1 MAVKGIFTSDSGIQG
16 DRKGDFAS
24 SLLQTE
30 QGGQVPLLSLSAG
43 MQSAD
48 ASDVVVTWFEENNLA
63 GRVLITDDNAAGD
76 TVLTAADSGE
86 VTGGSVFMVETTGE
100 YLYVESVAGN
110 ALTVT
115 RGFAGTTAQA
125 INGATAGAPGYLA
138 IQRIGT
144 AFEEG
149 SSRPDAIAN
158 LGFPR
163 FNYMQT
169 FRNSWDVTGTAKKI
183 AHHTGDVVAK
193 NKRDAAYLHAIDQE
207 RSMLFSRK
215 AIGTM
220 NGKSFRVMDGII
232 PQLQSNVQSAGATTT
247 WNDVDLFLEQ
257 VFARNIKGQPNE
269 RVTMGG
275 SQAIR
280 VLNQVAKLNSMMNIE
295 SGEDKFGI
303 RVMEWVTPFGT
314 IKLIHHPLMSE
325 SPLWTK
331 DLLLLHPGAT
341 RTRFLR
347 RTMEDNY
354 DTEGSRAGVDA
365 DFGVLTTEM
374 CVEYRAEATGGY
386 LTGLT
391 AGAADA

>member
-24 SLLQTE
+24 GLLQTE

-86 VTGGSVFMVETTGE
+86 VTAGSVFMVEASGE
-100 YLYVESVAGN
+100 YLYVESVSGN
-110 ALTVT
+110 AITVT
-115 RGFAGTTAQA
+115 RGFAGTTPAA
-125 INGATAGAPGYLA
+125 INGAAAGAPGYVA

-183 AHHTGDVVAK
+183 QHHTGDVVAK
-193 NKRDAAYLHAIDQE
+193 NKRDAAHMHALDQE
-207 RSMLFSRK
+207 RSLLFSRK

-232 PQLQSNVQSAGATTT
+232 PQLQSNVQAAGATTT
-247 WNDVDLFLEQ
+247 WNEVDLFLEQ

-269 RVTMGG
+269 RICFAG
-275 SQAIR
+275 SQSIR
-280 VLNQVAKLNSMMNIE
+280 VLNQIAKINGVMQIE
-295 SGEDKFGI
+295 AGQDMFGI
-303 RVMEWVTPFGT
+303 RVMEWITPFGK
-314 IKLIHHPLMSE
+314 ISLMHHPLLSE

-341 RTRFLR
+341 RIRYLR
-347 RTMEDNY
+347 RTEEDNY
-354 DTEGSRAGVDA
+354 DTAGSRAGVDA

-386 LTGLT
+386 LTGNT
-391 AGAADA
+391 AGAAD